1 MISKRNSQT
10 KKRKSPKW
18 RVIKGGVTAPEG
30 FLAAGVSAGIKA
42 KGLDLAVIFS
52 SQPASAAGVFTL
64 NQVRAAPVVL
74 SRENLKLSRGRAR
87 AILINSGCAN
97 ACTGERGMR
106 DSVLSTQRLASHLK
120 VDSRQILVASTG
132 VIGDF
137 LPVQKMLKGIATAV
151 SSLNSQ
157 GGSAAAQAI
166 MTTDTRE
173 KSFSVETRIDGHIVR
188 IGGIAKGAGMIHPN
202 MATMLSAITT
212 DVRIAPGQ
220 LNKILHRVIE
230 RTFNCLTVDGDSST
244 NDTVF
249 IMANGASQAVISDVS
264 TCAVFEQG
272 LEMLCEELAKSI
284 ARDGEGATKFVE
296 VLVQGAR
303 DFESAR
309 RVAKAIANSSLVKTA
324 LFGEEFN
331 WGRILCAAGYS
342 GVPFAPERI
351 ALSLNGVPVFRDG
364 SPVGSTTRKRA
375 EKAMK
380 AHDLQIAVYLGEGR
394 QQARVWTCDLSH
406 AYVDINGS
414 YIS

>member
-1 MISKRNSQT
+1 MKSNRISES
-10 KKRKSPKW
+10 KKQNNPKW
-18 RVIKGGVTAPEG
+18 RAIEGGVTAPEG
-30 FLAAGVSAGIKA
+30 YLAAGISAGIKK
-42 KGLDLAVIFS
+42 KGLDLAVLFS

-64 NQVRAAPVVL
+64 NNVQAAPVVL
-74 SRENLKLSRGRAR
+74 SRDNLKFSRGRAR

-97 ACTGERGMR
+97 ACTGDRGMQ
-106 DSVLSTQRLASHLK
+106 DSIISTQCLASHLN
-120 VDSRQILVASTG
+120 VDPRRILVASTG
-132 VIGDF
+132 VIGSF
-137 LPVQKMLKGIATAV
+137 LPVPKLLKGIATAV

-157 GGSAAAQAI
+157 GSSAAAQAI

-173 KSFSVETRIDGHIVR
+173 KSFAVQTRIDGKTVR
-188 IGGIAKGAGMIHPN
+188 IGGMAKGAGMIHPN

-212 DVRIAPGQ
+212 DVRITPGQ
-220 LNKILHRVIE
+220 LNKILRRVVE

-249 IMANGASQAVISDVS
+249 IMANGASDAVISDSRTS
-264 TCAVFEQG
+264 TLFEKG

-303 DFESAR
+303 DFKSAR
-309 RVAKAIANSSLVKTA
+309 TVAKAIANSSLVKTA

-342 GVPFAPERI
+342 GVPFDPDRI
-351 ALSLNGVPVFRDG
+351 ALSLNGVPVYREG
-364 SPVGSTTRKRA
+364 SPVSATLKRA

-380 AHDLQIAVYLGEGR
+380 AHDLLIEVDLGAGR
-394 QQARVWTCDLSH
+394 RQARVWTCDLSH
-406 AYVDINGS
+406 EYVDINGS